1 LRRLGYFPDSEVY
14 VAVINGWMA
23 SDNLFKAYEVLEKM
37 RRDSRVAP
45 AAVYKPFLNATV
57 RLQQR
62 ATMQKVL
69 GVINAKHL
77 PWADFLALGN
87 VSSPAAAADFEAR
100 VTARAVDSR
109 TLIKVTTD
117 VNADVD
123 FDEGATAAS
132 SLHAQQL
139 SLETRAV
146 ERAISRY
153 QKMMRQVTSAGLGAQ
168 LKPAQLVLLN
178 WYQPLVRAIK
188 AEQRAVG
195 DRLSALADAA
205 ESDGGGAVD
214 EPLSD
219 AASARTSEADDE
231 LGKKAAAAAAA
242 AAAESGSP
250 VPFVTEAD
258 SVVGPY
264 MMLLSP
270 QALAVIVM
278 HELLGLLLRKT
289 TGVPFANAAI
299 EIGRAV
305 QAEYNIQRFK
315 SERGVAY
322 SYLNRNQQ
330 AVTKSVVNRLS
341 RQLDMGEWDRSVTT
355 KLGSALIALA
365 LQYCKIRSDLQS
377 YGRNSDAAAAAAAA
391 DEFSAFQHLYVVE
404 RGKRRGHLRAHE
416 NVYKLIDAGHRL
428 RETLNA
434 RHLPM
439 VVPPIDWSDVE
450 KGGYLQSPTLVMRT
464 RGSQAQREK
473 LMRADLTQ
481 IYAALNAL
489 GRTPWRI
496 NRGVYDVA
504 RQAWAAGGGIA
515 DLPLREDVT
524 VPTKADDFDTLD
536 ARAQKAHHAS
546 VRLAQKTNAERHSLR
561 CDTTLKLQVAQ
572 ELLPKTIYMPHN
584 LDFRGRA
591 YPIPPHL
598 NHIGSDL
605 CRGLLWFDEARP
617 LGPVGLRWLK
627 IHLANVYGKNKLPF
641 DERIA
646 WTEAHLAD
654 VDDSCA
660 RPLNGRGWWLDGEE
674 PWQVL
679 ATCFELNAALKSGD
693 PHSYLSR
700 LPVHQDGTCN
710 GLQHYAALGGD
721 RFGAR
726 QVNLEPGDRPQD
738 VYSGVAEL
746 VRARVAADAAAGNEL
761 AKKLDGH
768 VDRKIVKQTVM
779 TSVYGVTFVG
789 ANLQIL
795 ARVRD
800 ARIVTDEEERQASTY
815 LTRLTFGALR
825 EMFLGARTIMEWLAT
840 CAQTIAKNGQA
851 VSWTTPLGLPV
862 VQPYRKPAS
871 VQQVRTIVQT
881 VVLAG
886 RDDELPV
893 NTARQTSATAPNF
906 VHSLDSTHMLLTA
919 RACEQAG
926 VTFASVHDSF
936 WTHASTIPDMA
947 RLLRREFVD
956 LHSQPILEHL
966 REEWLA
972 SNPGITLPPVPKRG
986 DLDLRVV
993 LGSPYFFS

>member
-1 LRRLGYFPDSEVY
+1 
-14 VAVINGWMA
+14 M
-23 SDNLFKAYEVLEKM
+23 K
-37 RRDSRVAP
+37 RDARVPP
-45 AAVYKPFLNATV
+45 AATYAQLINSSV
-57 RLQQR
+57 RLSQR
-62 ATMQKVL
+62 ATLRKLIGDV
-69 GVINAKHL
+69 NARHL
-77 PWADFLALGN
+77 PWNDYLSLGD
-87 VSSPAAAADFEAR
+87 SSGERLDAADIEAR
-100 VTARAVDSR
+100 VAQRRVDPR
-109 TLIKVTTD
+109 TLVKVTTD

-123 FDEGATAAS
+123 FDERAAAAS
-132 SLHAQQL
+132 SLYAQQL

-146 ERAISRY
+146 ERAVARY

-195 DRLSALADAA
+195 DRLAAD
-205 ESDGGGAVD
+205 ET
-214 EPLSD
+214 LSD
-219 AASARTSEADDE
+219 AAAVV
-231 LGKKAAAAAAA
+231 AAATRVEKTKVDVGEISVKPTKSSLAAASTTP
-242 AAAESGSP
+242 SGSP
-250 VPFVTEAD
+250 APFVAEMDGTIA
-258 SVVGPY
+258 PY
-264 MMLLSP
+264 LMLLSP

-289 TGVPFANAAI
+289 MGVPFAAAAI

-305 QAEYNIQRFK
+305 QAEYNIQRLK
-315 SERGVAY
+315 TERGAAY
-322 SYLNRNQQ
+322 SYLNRVQQ
-330 AVTKSVVNRLS
+330 AVTKSLVNRLS
-341 RQLDMGEWDRSVTT
+341 RQLDNGEWDRVVTA
-355 KLGSALIALA
+355 KVGSALVALA
-365 LQYCKIRSDLQS
+365 LQYCKIRLDLTS
-377 YGRNSDAAAAAAAA
+377 YGREVAV
-391 DEFSAFQHLYVVE
+391 DEAPAFEHIYVTE
-404 RGKRRGHLRAHE
+404 RGKRRGQLKAHE

-439 VVPPIDWSDVE
+439 VVPPVDWTDVE

-464 RGSQAQREK
+464 RGSTAQRDK
-473 LMRADLTQ
+473 LMQADMTQ
-481 IYAALNAL
+481 IYSALNAL

-496 NRGVYDVA
+496 NRAVFDVQ
-504 RQAWAAGGGIA
+504 REAWAAGGGVA
-515 DLPLREDVT
+515 DLPRREDVQ
-524 VPTKADDFDTLD
+524 VPTKPDNFDALD
-536 ARAQKAHHAS
+536 ARGQKAFHTA
-546 VRLAQKTNAERHSLR
+546 VRLATKTNAERHSLR

-572 ELLPKTIYMPHN
+572 ELLAKTIYMPHN

-641 DERIA
+641 DDRIA
-646 WTEAHLAD
+646 WTEAHMEQIE
-654 VDDSCA
+654 DSVA
-660 RPLNGRGWWLDGEE
+660 RPLNGRGWWLDGDE

-679 ATCFELNAALKSGD
+679 ATCFELSAALKSGD

-738 VYSGVAEL
+738 VYTGVAEL
-746 VRARVAADAAAGNEL
+746 VRARVSADAAEGNEL

-800 ARIVTDEEERQASTY
+800 ARLVTDEEERQASTY

-825 EMFLGARTIMEWLAT
+825 EMFLGARTIMEWLAA
-840 CAQTIAKNGQA
+840 CANLIARNGQA

-886 RDDELPV
+886 SDDELPV

-926 VTFASVHDSF
+926 ITFASVHDSF
-936 WTHASTIPDMA
+936 WTHASTVPEMA
-947 RLLRREFVD
+947 RLLRREFVE

-966 REEWLA
+966 RDEWTA
-972 SNPGITLPPVPKRG
+972 ANPGLVLPPVPKRG
-986 DLDLRVV
+986 DLDLRIV